1 MTGWVGIGRAR
12 GVCVAAADAWAFAV
26 QRLDM
31 LPAADRRQLH
41 AMLRMGLMASEL
53 TDWYFS
59 GNFARKSG
67 ADATECFLNRGWV
80 RGAEA
85 VGTQNNEIRKEETA

>member
-12 GVCVAAADAWAFAV
+12 GVRVAAADAWAFAV

-41 AMLRMGLMASEL
+41 AMLRMGLTASEL
-53 TDWYFS
+53 TEWYFS

-67 ADATECFLNRGWV
+67 ANAAECFFEPRV
-80 RGAEA
+80 GAWSGSGGHA
-85 VGTQNNEIRKEETA
+85 KF